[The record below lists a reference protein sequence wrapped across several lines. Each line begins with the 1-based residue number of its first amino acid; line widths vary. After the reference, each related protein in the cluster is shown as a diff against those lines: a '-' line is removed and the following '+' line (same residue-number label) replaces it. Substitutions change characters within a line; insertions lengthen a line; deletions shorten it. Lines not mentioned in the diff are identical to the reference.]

1 MVLFHYN
8 LFGGG
13 GVWKASKIML
23 LKQHTAVVSK
33 LSKSDM

>member
-13 GVWKASKIML
+13 GGRPASIML